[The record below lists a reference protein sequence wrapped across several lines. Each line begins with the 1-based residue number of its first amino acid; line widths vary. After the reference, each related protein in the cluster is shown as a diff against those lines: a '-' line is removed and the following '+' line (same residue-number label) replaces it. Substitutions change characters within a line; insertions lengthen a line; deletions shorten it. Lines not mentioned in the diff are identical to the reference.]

1 MLMNH
6 LYFEPN
12 CWTAK
17 GGVMFCK
24 ALAAPGITTLMPEIK
39 KVRLSVELSLREA
52 RLPPL
57 GGAT

>member
-6 LYFEPN
+6 LYLEPT

-17 GGVMFCK
+17 GGLIFCK
-24 ALAAPGITTLMPEIK
+24 ALAAAGITTLMPEIK

-52 RLPPL
+52 RLTP
-57 GGAT
+57 